1 MRIGVNL
8 LFLVPGHVGG
18 SEPLLTNV
26 LRALGTMG
34 GDTKGPPEGGPEGV
48 PGATCDPELVIF
60 ALRGFCRAHPDL
72 AERFSVVEIPWSRN
86 VQPLRIAAEHS
97 WLPIEAARRRLDLV
111 HHGVGTAPFLKT
123 LPTVV
128 TIHDIQYRHYP
139 RNFSPAKRAWLSAN
153 VPLAARRSEVVCVP
167 SRFVADD
174 LVRSFRIDPEDVVV
188 VPFGSQ
194 GLLGSSP
201 AAPGQARER
210 YRLERPFFLFP
221 GTAYP
226 HKNHRFLIRAY
237 APLAAEA
244 DLVLTG
250 PPWPHDDRVFEEVRR
265 LDLRDRV
272 RHLGVVPR
280 EDLGG
285 LYRAAAALAYPT
297 RFEGFGAPALEAM
310 SLGCPV
316 IASNAA
322 AVPEVVGEAGVL
334 LDPDDLEGW
343 TRALGRILDDETHR
357 RDLARR
363 GLARAAEFSWERAGR
378 LQLSAYEKALS
389 R

>member
-1 MRIGVNL
+1 MNL

-18 SEPLLTNV
+18 SEPLLTNLV
-26 LRALGTMG
+26 RAMAE
-34 GDTKGPPEGGPEGV
+34 EGS
-48 PGATCDPELVIF
+48 ELVIF
-60 ALRGFCRAHPDL
+60 ALRGFCNAHPAV
-72 AERFSVVEIPWSRN
+72 AERCSVIEIPWSRN
-86 VQPLRIAAEHS
+86 IQPLRIAVEHS
-97 WLPIEAARRRLDLV
+97 WLPIEASRRKLDLI
-111 HHGVGTAPFLKT
+111 HHGVGTAPFLKA
-123 LPTVV
+123 LPTAV

-139 RNFSPAKRAWLSAN
+139 RNFSPAKRAWLQAN

-167 SRFVADD
+167 SLFVAED
-174 LVRSFRIDPEDVVV
+174 LVRSFRIDPNKVVV

-201 AAPGQARER
+201 AAASAMRER
-210 YRLERPFFLFP
+210 YGLQRPFFLFP

-226 HKNHRFLIRAY
+226 HKGHCFLIRAY

-250 PPWPHDDRVFEEVRR
+250 PPWPHDGRVLDEVRR
-265 LDLRDRV
+265 LNLRGRV

-280 EDLGG
+280 EHLGG

-316 IASNAA
+316 VASNAA
-322 AVPEVVGEAGVL
+322 AVPEVVGEAGIL
-334 LDPDDLEGW
+334 LDADDLDGW
-343 TRALGRILDDETHR
+343 TRALGRILGDEAQ
-357 RDLARR
+357 RDELIRR
-363 GLARAAEFSWERAGR
+363 GLARAAEFSWERAGQ

-389 R
+389 A

>member
-18 SEPLLTNV
+18 SEPLLTNL
-26 LRALGTMG
+26 LRALRTPG
-34 GDTKGPPEGGPEGV
+34 GDPE
-48 PGATCDPELVIF
+48 ATSGLELVVF
-60 ALRGFCRAHPDL
+60 TLRGFCSAHPDI
-72 AERFSVVEIPWSRN
+72 AEHAVVVEIPWSRN

-97 WLPIEAARRRLDLV
+97 WLPIEASRRKLDLI

-139 RNFSPAKRAWLSAN
+139 RNFSPAKRAWLEAN
-153 VPLAARRSEVVCVP
+153 VPVTARRSEVVCVP
-167 SRFVADD
+167 SRFVAED
-174 LVRSFRIDPEDVVV
+174 LVRSFRIDPNNVVV

-201 AAPGQARER
+201 AAASAARAR

-226 HKNHRFLIRAY
+226 HKNHCFLIRAY
-237 APLAAEA
+237 APLAAEG

-250 PPWPHDDRVFEEVRR
+250 PPWPHDDRVFDEVRR
-265 LDLRDRV
+265 LNLRGRV

-280 EDLGG
+280 EYLGG

-322 AVPEVVGEAGVL
+322 AVPEVVGEAGIL
-334 LDPDDLEGW
+334 LDPDDLDGW
-343 TRALGRILDDETHR
+343 TQALGRILGDER
-357 RDLARR
+357 QRSELVRR
-363 GLARAAEFSWERAGR
+363 GLARAAEFSWERAGQ

-389 R
+389 A